1 MARRFGV
8 SDAMLLI
15 ASAGLAVWGGTK
27 PFNGMVEQFI
37 GMCQTITDSNN
48 VRYRLG
54 VMSWRQD
61 VWMRWSTVLWYLFQ
75 VIDVLVFS
83 LTPALLLIRAR
94 PPRPPIRAILRQP
107 GTVACLA
114 VAFGYLWVFGWLDRL
129 LAGKMHYLPGL
140 ALAVGGTVA
149 FAWSVLALSKQWQAE
164 PGWIDRTGRILGS
177 AAIAAALLVVT
188 EFGI

>member
-27 PFNGMVEQFI
+27 PSNHMVEQFI
-37 GMCQTITDSNN
+37 GMCQTIMDFNN
-48 VRYRLG
+48 VRYRVG

-94 PPRPPIRAILRQP
+94 PPRPPICAILRQP

-188 EFGI
+188 QFGI